1 LDLKERT
8 REGRELRCAFCKATL
23 ARPATMV
30 INNSESVL
38 GGTCGSC
45 GALYIVDLTSK
56 NVGEVMMQA
65 LGLAADKLSKDISDM
80 AAGEDYED
88 AILSYDLKLHR
99 SSGEPKGFMDG
110 NARLYMIKV
119 MTK

>member
-1 LDLKERT
+1 LKERT
-8 REGRELRCAFCKATL
+8 REGREPLCAFCKAKLT
-23 ARPATMV
+23 RPLKMI
-30 INNSESVL
+30 INNTESVL
-38 GGTCGSC
+38 GGTCGAC
-45 GALYIVDLTSK
+45 GALYLVDPTSK

-80 AAGEDYED
+80 IPGEDYQD

-99 SSGEPKGFMDG
+99 SSGEPQGFMDG

-119 MTK
+119 LTR

>member
-1 LDLKERT
+1 
-8 REGRELRCAFCKATL
+8 
-23 ARPATMV
+23 MV
-30 INNSESVL
+30 INDAESVL

-45 GALYIVDLTSK
+45 GALYLVDPTSK

-65 LGLAADKLSKDISDM
+65 LGLAADKLSKDISELTV
-80 AAGEDYED
+80 GEDYED

-99 SSGEPKGFMDG
+99 SSGEPQGFMDG

-119 MTK
+119 MTR

>member
-1 LDLKERT
+1 MDLKEGT
-8 REGRELRCAFCKATL
+8 REGREPRCAFCKAAL
-23 ARPATMV
+23 ARPAKMA
-30 INNSESVL
+30 INAMESVL
-38 GGTCGSC
+38 GGSCGSC
-45 GALYIVDLTSK
+45 GALYIVDPTGR

-65 LGLAADKLSKDISDM
+65 LGLAADKLSKDISNM

-99 SSGEPKGFMDG
+99 SSGEPQGFMDG

-119 MTK
+119 MTR

>member
-8 REGRELRCAFCKATL
+8 REGREPLCAFCKAKL
-23 ARPATMV
+23 ARPEKMV
-30 INNSESVL
+30 INNTESVL
-38 GGTCGSC
+38 GGTCASC
-45 GALYIVDLTSK
+45 GALYLVDPTSK

-65 LGLAADKLSKDISDM
+65 LGLAADKQSKDISDM
-80 AAGEDYED
+80 IPGQDYED

-99 SSGEPKGFMDG
+99 SSGEPQGFMDG

-119 MTK
+119 LTR

>member
-1 LDLKERT
+1 
-8 REGRELRCAFCKATL
+8 
-23 ARPATMV
+23 MV
-30 INNSESVL
+30 LNTTESVL
-38 GGTCGSC
+38 GNTCGSC
-45 GALYIVDLTSK
+45 GALYLVDPTSR

-65 LGLAADKLSKDISDM
+65 LGLAAGKLSKNISDM
-80 AAGEDYED
+80 VAGEDYED

-119 MTK
+119 KKR

>member
-1 LDLKERT
+1 MD
-8 REGRELRCAFCKATL
+8 
-23 ARPATMV
+23 
-30 INNSESVL
+30 INNTESVL

-45 GALYIVDLTSK
+45 GALYIVDPTSK
-56 NVGEVMMQA
+56 NVGEAMMQGLA
-65 LGLAADKLSKDISDM
+65 LAADKLSKDISDM

-110 NARLYMIKV
+110 NARLYIIKA
-119 MTK
+119 MTR

>member
-1 LDLKERT
+1 MR
-8 REGRELRCAFCKATL
+8 
-23 ARPATMV
+23 
-30 INNSESVL
+30 INTIENVL
-38 GGTCGSC
+38 GNTCGSC
-45 GALYIVDLTSK
+45 GALYLVDPTSK

-65 LGLAADKLSKDISDM
+65 LGLAAAKLSKDISEM

-99 SSGEPKGFMDG
+99 SSGEPQGFMDG

>member
-8 REGRELRCAFCKATL
+8 REGKEPHCPFCKAAL
-23 ARPATMV
+23 ARPVKMD
-30 INNSESVL
+30 INNTESVL

-45 GALYIVDLTSK
+45 GALYIVDPTSK

-119 MTK
+119 MTR

>member
-1 LDLKERT
+1 MKEKI
-8 REGRELRCAFCKATL
+8 REGKEPHCPFCRAIL
-23 ARPATMV
+23 ARPAKMDLSKT
-30 INNSESVL
+30 ESVL
-38 GGTCGSC
+38 GGACGTC
-45 GALYIVDLTSK
+45 GALYIVDPTSK

-65 LGLAADKLSKDISDM
+65 LGLAAAKLSKDISEM

-88 AILSYDLKLHR
+88 AILSYDMKLHR

-119 MTK
+119 LTK

>member
-1 LDLKERT
+1 MD
-8 REGRELRCAFCKATL
+8 
-23 ARPATMV
+23 
-30 INNSESVL
+30 INSSESVL

-45 GALYIVDLTSK
+45 GALYIVDPTSK

-65 LGLAADKLSKDISDM
+65 LGLAADKLSKDMSDM

>member
-1 LDLKERT
+1 MD
-8 REGRELRCAFCKATL
+8 
-23 ARPATMV
+23 

-45 GALYIVDLTSK
+45 GALYIVDPTSK
-56 NVGEVMMQA
+56 NVGEVMIQA

-80 AAGEDYED
+80 AAGVDYED

-99 SSGEPKGFMDG
+99 SSGEPQGFMDG